1 LRGKWNNRIKV
12 AISEMRL
19 DSFKIVLI
27 LREVMLRKV
36 MLRVGPFDDLQ
47 WWFKIEIS

>member
-1 LRGKWNNRIKV
+1 MEKPHERARAV
-12 AISEMRL
+12 ARA
-19 DSFKIVLI
+19 V